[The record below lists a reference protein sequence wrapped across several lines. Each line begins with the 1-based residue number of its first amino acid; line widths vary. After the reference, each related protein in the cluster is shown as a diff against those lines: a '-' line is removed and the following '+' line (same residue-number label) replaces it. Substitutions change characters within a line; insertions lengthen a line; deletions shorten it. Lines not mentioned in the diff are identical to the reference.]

1 MFMKGTKFDEDGTT
15 YVFVGIKKDKE
26 KEEKTNY
33 KDKFISSSIF
43 QWEAENNTT
52 YDNSIGRKL
61 LSTKIVHVFV
71 RKMDEEDGITSP
83 FTYFGTGVFTNVRK
97 SKVKKLMD
105 DGTRNEVDTL
115 LFDIE
120 LDNEVPEEYHFEFEV
135 PEVMKA

>member
-1 MFMKGTKFDEDGTT
+1 M
-15 YVFVGIKKDKE
+15 
-26 KEEKTNY
+26 
-33 KDKFISSSIF
+33 
-43 QWEAENNTT
+43 
-52 YDNSIGRKL
+52 

-83 FTYFGTGVFTNVRK
+83 FTYFGTGVFTNTRK

-105 DGTRNEVDTL
+105 DGTTKEVDTL

-135 PEVMKA
+135 PEIVKA